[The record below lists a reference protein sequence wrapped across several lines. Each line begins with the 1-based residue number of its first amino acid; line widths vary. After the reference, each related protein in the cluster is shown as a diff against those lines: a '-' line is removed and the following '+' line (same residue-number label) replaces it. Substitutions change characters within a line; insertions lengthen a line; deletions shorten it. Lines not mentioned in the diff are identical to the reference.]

1 MFFTVLHVDAVIV
14 LFQGD
19 VQWKRKCRFYF
30 SCASIVGMPVYQ
42 AASLADDVNV
52 KNSHDTLNNAF
63 HRRLIT

>member
-52 KNSHDTLNNAF
+52 KK
-63 HRRLIT
+63 